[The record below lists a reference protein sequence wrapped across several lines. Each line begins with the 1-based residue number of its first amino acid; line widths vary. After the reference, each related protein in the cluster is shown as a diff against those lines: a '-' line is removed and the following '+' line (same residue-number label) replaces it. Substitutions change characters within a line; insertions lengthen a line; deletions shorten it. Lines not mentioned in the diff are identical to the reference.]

1 MPPPNAPIVLQL
13 APLPRTQIGPFL
25 ILGVDKDASRETIEA
40 AWAEKVK
47 QARRGQI
54 KTPLEDINWAREML
68 TSKELRIRCDAVALN
83 IDTTDGTLKKLSER
97 YQGKQEQVEIRCK
110 PIDTEKW
117 LADYAPPTQVPPLD
131 EIRHLVQLPEIPRDV
146 PAVRVMLE
154 SFVKEPIDPWQ
165 VQLDA

>member
-1 MPPPNAPIVLQL
+1 MPPPTPVVLQL
-13 APLPRTQIGPFL
+13 APLPRTQVGPFL
-25 ILGVDKDASRETIEA
+25 ILGVDKNADKETIEA

-54 KTPLEDINWAREML
+54 KTPLEDINWAREVL
-68 TSKELRIRCDAVALN
+68 TSKEARIRADAVALN
-83 IDTTDGTLKKLSER
+83 IETTDSTLRKLRER
-97 YQGKQEQVEIRCK
+97 YQGKQQQIEIRCK

-117 LADYAPPTQVPPLD
+117 LADYAPPIAVPTLE
-131 EIRHLVQLPEIPRDV
+131 EIRLLVQLPEIPREA

>member
-1 MPPPNAPIVLQL
+1 MSTGPIVLQL

-25 ILGVDKDASRETIEA
+25 ILGVEKDASREVIEA

-47 QARRGQI
+47 MARRGQI

-68 TSKELRIRCDAVALN
+68 TGKESRVRCDAVALN
-83 IDTTDGTLKKLSER
+83 VDTSDGTLKKLKER
-97 YQGKQEQVEIRCK
+97 YQGKQQVEIRCK

-117 LADYAPPTQVPPLD
+117 LADYAPATPVPKVE
-131 EIRHLVQLPEIPRDV
+131 EIRNLVQLPTIPQDV

-154 SFVKEPIDPWQ
+154 NFVKEPIDPWQ
-165 VQLDA
+165 VELDA